1 MEENLR
7 ELVDELNIVLAD
19 IVAEQNEPVQKVDD
33 PEAEKKLRE
42 AVVAL
47 KDAVDTCSSTQ
58 CKRILDGIDGI
69 AFEKSQEV
77 LLRKLK
83 ELLED
88 YDFSEAAEI
97 LDSLEKTLG

>member
-1 MEENLR
+1 
-7 ELVDELNIVLAD
+7 
-19 IVAEQNEPVQKVDD
+19 
-33 PEAEKKLRE
+33 
-42 AVVAL
+42 
-47 KDAVDTCSSTQ
+47 
-58 CKRILDGIDGI
+58 LDGIEGI

>member
-1 MEENLR
+1 M
-7 ELVDELNIVLAD
+7 VDELNIVLTD
-19 IVAEQNEPVQKVDD
+19 IVTEQNVPVQKVDD

-42 AVVAL
+42 AVSAL
-47 KDAVDTCSSTQ
+47 KEAVDTCSSTQ
-58 CKRILDGIDGI
+58 CKRIMDSIDGI
-69 AFEKSQEV
+69 AFEKSQDV

-88 YDFSEAAEI
+88 YNFSEAAEI